1 MAARPA
7 NDVGQV
13 VVMDR
18 RTRSAHDH
26 AMIEQALDIF
36 LNALPRRLR
45 FAEAAAAL
53 GVRPAELLK
62 AYERSGIKP
71 RDQVRAARLD
81 RLHRDLGNGSHATLS
96 DALIHWGFPPSGL
109 DPISDYRKAFGGH
122 PQETLEAGQRRGA

>member
-1 MAARPA
+1 
-7 NDVGQV
+7 
-13 VVMDR
+13 
-18 RTRSAHDH
+18 
-26 AMIEQALDIF
+26 MIEQALDIF